1 MKVQGTTGTGVTT
14 TTPLTEE
21 ERKIAAEAAEAQA
34 KADAEKAGRAADAD
48 VIRTLR
54 NAESSFEA
62 LSAAVSIAR
71 ESNAYLF
78 VVNETTGKPFTSH
91 TAYITHRASAFP
103 LVGKAMGKALVLDMH
118 AHGDS
123 IRAAAAAAGVSVGTA
138 AGIVKAAKAAKA
150 AEAEAAAIAEA
161 ERVAAEAKANGD
173 TEAATEAKA
182 EAAKLAEAKAA
193 KLAEAEA
200 KADAKAI
207 ERVVSVLTGGLTEAE
222 NIAHK
227 LSADQLASVILAA
240 SNALD
245 TFKAVAAT
253 KVAPSQ
259 SHEAVTPEERKTE
272 AKARRAA
279 TDTPPASLAE
289 AVGLAKPRP
298 SVRPSDVAKAKASA

>member
-1 MKVQGTTGTGVTT
+1 MKAHGTTGTGVTT
-14 TTPLTEE
+14 TTPLTAEE
-21 ERKIAAEAAEAQA
+21 QKLATEAAEAAA
-34 KADAEKAGRAADAD
+34 KIEAEKAGRAADAD

-62 LSAAVSIAR
+62 LSTAVSIAR
-71 ESNAYLF
+71 QSNAYLF
-78 VVNETTGKPFTSH
+78 VTDERTGKPFTSH
-91 TAYITHRASAFP
+91 TAYITSRASAFP

-150 AEAEAAAIAEA
+150 AEAEATAIAEA
-161 ERVAAEAKANGD
+161 EAKATEAKANGD
-173 TEAATEAKA
+173 TEAATEAEA
-182 EAAKLAEAKAA
+182 EAVKLAEAKAT

-200 KADAKAI
+200 KADARAI
-207 ERVVSVLTGGLTEAE
+207 DRVVSVLTGGLTEAE

-245 TFKAVAAT
+245 TFRAVAAT
-253 KVAPSQ
+253 KVTASQ
-259 SHEAVTPEERKTE
+259 SHEAVTPDERKAE

-279 TDTPPASLAE
+279 TDAPAASLAE
-289 AVGLAKPRP
+289 AVGLAKPKP
-298 SVRPSDVAKAKASA
+298 SVKPSDVAKATA